1 MTSRVGLIEW
11 LENTAVLKDV
21 LTEAMTKKEEA
32 AYFDNSRG

>member
-21 LTEAMTKKEEA
+21 LTEAMTKKEES
-32 AYFDNSRG
+32 AYFDNNRG